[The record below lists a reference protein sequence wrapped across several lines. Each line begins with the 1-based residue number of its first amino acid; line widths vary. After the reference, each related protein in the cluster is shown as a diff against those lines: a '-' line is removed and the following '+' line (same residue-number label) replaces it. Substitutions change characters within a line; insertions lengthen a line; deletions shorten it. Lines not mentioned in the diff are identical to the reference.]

1 MGETVSYQDQLGDR
15 ITLSGHPSTI
25 VSLVPSI
32 TELLVDLGLRKAIV
46 ACTKFCIHPQGLK
59 KEITTV
65 GGTKTVHTERI
76 DALCPDLIIANKEE
90 NSKETITHL
99 RQQHNVW
106 VSDIKTLADAYD
118 LITSIGQITNRSE
131 RADQIIAEQQ
141 SILSSLD
148 PTRGRVAYLIW
159 RDPWMTIGGD
169 TYINDMLEQVG
180 YTNVF
185 KDQSRYPI
193 VDIDMLKSADID
205 MILLSSEPFP
215 FSEQHMNELQKEL
228 PNILVRLVDGEFFSW
243 YGSRLLHMKKYLS
256 NLLIQ
261 EPSKN

>member
-1 MGETVSYQDQLGDR
+1 
-15 ITLSGHPSTI
+15 
-25 VSLVPSI
+25 
-32 TELLVDLGLRKAIV
+32 
-46 ACTKFCIHPQGLK
+46 
-59 KEITTV
+59 
-65 GGTKTVHTERI
+65 
-76 DALCPDLIIANKEE
+76 
-90 NSKETITHL
+90 
-99 RQQHNVW
+99 
-106 VSDIKTLADAYD
+106 
-118 LITSIGQITNRSE
+118 
-131 RADQIIAEQQ
+131 
-141 SILSSLD
+141 
-148 PTRGRVAYLIW
+148 
-159 RDPWMTIGGD
+159 MTIGGD